1 MSPDFYYIKIV
12 LRLTR
17 QRTSGN
23 MNNIS
28 SEMTSGRLYWLNDIQ
43 GSCFIILQI
52 FQANSKYRYIKSVF
66 STARKRIVLLLS
78 QQLNEFEKH
87 LCHFPLLL
95 SLSEGGHFYR
105 LGGVGGGSK
114 ELGVNFLYSPF
125 KLC

>member
-1 MSPDFYYIKIV
+1 
-12 LRLTR
+12 
-17 QRTSGN
+17 

-78 QQLNEFEKH
+78 EQLNEFEKH

-95 SLSEGGHFYR
+95 SLSEGGHFCR
-105 LGGVGGGSK
+105 LGGVEGGVVGGIRGQFSIFP
-114 ELGVNFLYSPF
+114 L
-125 KLC
+125 

>member
-1 MSPDFYYIKIV
+1 
-12 LRLTR
+12 
-17 QRTSGN
+17 
-23 MNNIS
+23 
-28 SEMTSGRLYWLNDIQ
+28 MTSGRLYWLNDIQ

-105 LGGVGGGSK
+105 LGGVGGGGVSE
-114 ELGVNFLYSPF
+114 ELGGNFLYSPF

>member
-1 MSPDFYYIKIV
+1 
-12 LRLTR
+12 
-17 QRTSGN
+17 
-23 MNNIS
+23 
-28 SEMTSGRLYWLNDIQ
+28 MTSGRLYWLNDIQ

-95 SLSEGGHFYR
+95 SLSEGSHFYR
-105 LGGVGGGSK
+105 LGGVGGGVGGIRGQFSIFP
-114 ELGVNFLYSPF
+114 L
-125 KLC
+125 

>member
-1 MSPDFYYIKIV
+1 
-12 LRLTR
+12 
-17 QRTSGN
+17 
-23 MNNIS
+23 
-28 SEMTSGRLYWLNDIQ
+28 MTSGRLYWLNDIQ

-52 FQANSKYRYIKSVF
+52 FSANSKYRYIKSVF

-87 LCHFPLLL
+87 LCHFPVLL

-105 LGGVGGGSK
+105 LGGVGGGGVSE